1 MSQVQD
7 LLTPIP
13 SAYHTDE
20 RAAIQEIARQFAMER
35 ILPVAN
41 ELDPVQG
48 EIPDDIRKEMG
59 ELGFFGILA
68 RCVRILPRHRR
79 ARPRLDEHR
88 QHHRPRQHGI
98 EE

>member
-20 RAAIQEIARQFAMER
+20 RAAIQEMAREFAMKR
-35 ILPVAN
+35 VLPVAN

-48 EIPDDIRKEMG
+48 ESRS
-59 ELGFFGILA
+59 
-68 RCVRILPRHRR
+68 VRVLPRDRG
-79 ARPRLDEHR
+79 ALTSLDEHGE
-88 QHHRPRQHGI
+88 HHRPCQHGLQ
-98 EE
+98 ERLPAAGRR